1 MAAVLEEN
9 FDLSDVAEVHW
20 SANTILAIFFAS
32 SLISAVFFG
41 LGYSFG
47 RGGTAKSAMYTASS
61 ATISSPGTIGEQTQ
75 QQPAS
80 NVALR
85 NAVVPTPATPIEAVD
100 THRVNDAQQSVPA
113 ALRPVSSAP
122 SPRPK
127 VVPARDTRPVPT
139 AEQHSSAVRGATA
152 DGAGRYMV
160 QVGAVGDRKD
170 ARMLVSQL
178 RKRGFHAGIYSAK
191 NDKFLHVQIGP
202 FTGAQ
207 QAQTMRHHVLASG
220 YHAILKRAS

>member
-20 SANTILAIFFAS
+20 STNTILAIFFAS

-47 RGGTAKSAMYTASS
+47 RGGTAKSAIYPGSS
-61 ATISSPGTIGEQTQ
+61 AAVSSSGAITEQTQ
-75 QQPAS
+75 QQPA
-80 NVALR
+80 R
-85 NAVVPTPATPIEAVD
+85 PIEVGD
-100 THRVNDAQQSVPA
+100 THRVNGAQQSLPTT
-113 ALRPVSSAP
+113 LQQVSSTP
-122 SPRPK
+122 RPRPK
-127 VVPARDTRPVPT
+127 VIPSTNTSPLTHV
-139 AEQHSSAVRGATA
+139 EHEHSVVRGVSATA

-160 QVGAVGDRKD
+160 QVGAVGDQKD

-191 NDKFLHVQIGP
+191 HDKFLHVQIGP
-202 FTGAQ
+202 FTGVQ
-207 QAQTMRHHVLASG
+207 QAQTMRHHVMANG